1 MTQHP
6 LADAI
11 KRNNLADAR
20 QRMQQGEKLPAS
32 LHDFDKKQVFDAL
45 VRGKAFDLIDELV
58 KTGFI
63 ETDLYEYERF
73 DGTIFESLFRH
84 LRDTPDELAF
94 LQSFVSKLDNIN
106 DALQDK
112 TLLETA
118 FQASAPPEVIKVL
131 LAAGCSAHYK
141 NNYETGY
148 LYKIVQEFGIK
159 QELGAAY
166 LELLIGEGVDPN
178 DGNIVKETPLHLAV
192 NTRKMQYVD
201 LLLRHGAD
209 PNLPNKSGESPYYY
223 ALVHQV
229 CGPELYQALK
239 AFAAPDFNS
248 VNKDGETLLVG
259 AVRMRRR
266 PSEQD
271 LEILK
276 TLVADGADLYQTSPH
291 YGQGKSALDWI
302 AEQPADALRTAL
314 DTGAVDVH
322 RKDDEGNTLLHKVC
336 AYNVN
341 YDQEAA
347 RQLYRKAKM
356 LLEAG
361 ADPGSTNDL
370 DQTPM
375 MLAAQDNLKAKTV
388 ELFVKQ

>member
-11 KRNNLADAR
+11 KRNDLEDAR
-20 QRMQQGEKLPAS
+20 QRILQGEKLPAG
-32 LHDFDKKQVFDAL
+32 LPDFDKKRIFDAL

-73 DGTIFESLFRH
+73 DGTIFEVLFRN
-84 LRDTPDELAF
+84 LRDTPEELAF
-94 LQSFVSKLDNIN
+94 LESFVSKLENIN

-112 TLLETA
+112 TLLEIA
-118 FQASAPPEVIKVL
+118 FLASAPLEVIKVL
-131 LAAGCSAHYK
+131 IAAGCNVHYK
-141 NNYETGY
+141 NNYEIGY

-159 QELGAAY
+159 EELGVAY
-166 LELLIGEGVDPN
+166 LELLFGEGVDPN
-178 DGNIVKETPLHLAV
+178 DGNVVKETALHVAV
-192 NTRKMQYVD
+192 SKNKKQYID

-209 PNLPNKSGESPYYY
+209 PNLQNKSGESAYYY

-229 CGPELYQALK
+229 CGLEMYRTLNAYAP
-239 AFAAPDFNS
+239 PDFNS
-248 VNKDGETLLVG
+248 VNKNGESLIVG
-259 AVRMRRR
+259 TVRMRRR
-266 PSEQD
+266 PSERDAEVLQ
-271 LEILK
+271 
-276 TLVADGADLYQTSPH
+276 TLIADGADLYQTAPY
-291 YGQGKSALDWI
+291 YGQAKSALDWI
-302 AEQPADALRTAL
+302 VEQPAEALRAVL
-314 DTGAVDVH
+314 DTGAVDIN

-347 RQLYRKAKM
+347 RQLYRKAK
-356 LLEAG
+356 LLLDAG
-361 ADPGSTNDL
+361 ADVNSTNDA

-388 ELFVKQ
+388 ELLVKQ

>member
-11 KRNNLADAR
+11 KRNSLEDAR
-20 QRMQQGEKLPAS
+20 QRIRQGEKLPAG
-32 LHDFDKKQVFDAL
+32 LPDFDKKQVFDAL

-73 DGTIFESLFRH
+73 DGTIFESLFRN
-84 LRDTPDELAF
+84 LRDTPEELAF

-118 FQASAPPEVIKVL
+118 LLASAPLEVIKVL
-131 LAAGCSAHYK
+131 IAAGCSVHYK
-141 NNYETGY
+141 NNYEIGY
-148 LYKIVQEFGIK
+148 LYKVVQEFGIRE
-159 QELGAAY
+159 ELGTAY

-178 DGNIVKETPLHLAV
+178 EGNVVNETALHLAV
-192 NTRKMQYVD
+192 SKHKKQYID

-209 PNLPNKSGESPYYY
+209 PNLQNKSGESPYYY

-229 CGPELYQALK
+229 CGPELYQMLK
-239 AFAAPDFNS
+239 AYAPPDFNS
-248 VNKDGETLLVG
+248 VNKDGESLFVG
-259 AVRMRRR
+259 TVRMRRR
-266 PSEQD
+266 PSD
-271 LEILK
+271 HDIDILK
-276 TLVADGADLYQTSPH
+276 TLIADGADPYQTAPY

-302 AEQPADALRTAL
+302 VEQPAEALRAVL
-314 DTGAVDVH
+314 DTGAVDVN

-347 RQLYRKAKM
+347 RQLYRKAK
-356 LLEAG
+356 LLLDAG
-361 ADPGSTNDL
+361 ADVNSTNDA

-388 ELFVKQ
+388 ELLVKQ